1 MIIMDKVIVLD
12 DMAYMRYRVKEILER
27 KGIGVY
33 EAGTSFDFFNKLHDN
48 KDEINLIILEV
59 GLSNEDGFEVIRKIK
74 ARNLNIPIM
83 ILTKMNT
90 RNAFIKCI
98 KEGTS
103 EYILKPFNNKM
114 LIERVNKLIK
124 SSKNKD
130 EQGEIIYLNFQQ
142 YITRQIVK
150 AKAEHTKL
158 SIIMISL
165 IKKYFTE
172 MDEKIEVKDNY
183 LILVD
188 SLYEK
193 LRVLFKTPDLFEKYG
208 FSTLVGVLPRCE
220 RGRVRFIMNKINEIY
235 NRIRSVDEKY
245 SEYHL
250 ECSYVVFPDDGKDK
264 PQLLDKLTSNMKDK
278 LNGK

>member
-1 MIIMDKVIVLD
+1 MDKVIVLD

-165 IKKYFTE
+165 IK
-172 MDEKIEVKDNY
+172 N
-183 LILVD
+183 ILR
-188 SLYEK
+188 K
-193 LRVLFKTPDLFEKYG
+193 WTKK
-208 FSTLVGVLPRCE
+208 
-220 RGRVRFIMNKINEIY
+220 
-235 NRIRSVDEKY
+235 
-245 SEYHL
+245 
-250 ECSYVVFPDDGKDK
+250 
-264 PQLLDKLTSNMKDK
+264 
-278 LNGK
+278 

>member
-1 MIIMDKVIVLD
+1 MYKIIMLD
-12 DMAYMRYRVKEILER
+12 DMVYVRYRVKDILEN
-27 KGIGVY
+27 IGMEVCDS
-33 EAGTSFDFFNKLHDN
+33 GTSFDFFNKLYDN
-48 KDEINLIILEV
+48 KKELNLIILEV
-59 GLSNEDGFEVIRKIK
+59 GLSSEDGFSILRKIRG
-74 ARNLNIPIM
+74 RNLNIPIM
-83 ILTKMNT
+83 VLTKLND
-90 RNAFIKCI
+90 RSSFIKCI

-103 EYILKPFNNKM
+103 DYILKPFNNKM

-208 FSTLVGVLPRCE
+208 FSTLVGVLPRCQ